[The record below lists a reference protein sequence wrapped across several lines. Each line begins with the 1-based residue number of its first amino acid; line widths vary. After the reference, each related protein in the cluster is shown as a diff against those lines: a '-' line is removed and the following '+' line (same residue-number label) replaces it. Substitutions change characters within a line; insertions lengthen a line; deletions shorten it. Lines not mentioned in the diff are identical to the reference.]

1 MRLEARNRSSPLL
14 CSRPFLQPDSMPT
27 TCVVGI
33 LWGDEGKGKVID
45 WLAADTDFVV
55 RFGGGHNAGHTLVLP
70 SGKLVLHLVPSGIV
84 HPHTINVI
92 GNGVVVDPIHLCS
105 EIEKLQQRGLAVQL
119 GKNLLLS
126 ERAHVI
132 LEAHR
137 RQDQWAEGARG
148 AGRIGTTG
156 RGIGPAYADR
166 CARIGLR
173 LGDLLRPA
181 ALQRAL
187 QGFAAQKNA
196 WFGPAGLA
204 PIDAEAMHRELL
216 AAGDRLRGG
225 IVDTGALLREA
236 HAAGKRI
243 LLEGAQG
250 CLLDVEQ
257 GTYPFV
263 TSSHAS
269 TGGAFSGTGLPPHAM
284 RVIGIAKAYA
294 TRVGEGPFPTELKD
308 ALGDRLRIAG
318 NEFGS
323 TTGRPRRCGWFDA
336 VAVRYSGALSGAAEL
351 VLTNLDVL
359 RGFPLRI
366 AIAYRLADGGR
377 TTELPAFDLDTVTP
391 ELVELPGFTEDLREV
406 RQFERLPAPAQAY
419 VRAIEQHT
427 GLPVRTISVGPERQ
441 QVIVR

>member
-1 MRLEARNRSSPLL
+1 
-14 CSRPFLQPDSMPT
+14 MPT

-45 WLAADTDFVV
+45 YLAADTDFVV

-84 HPHTINVI
+84 HTHTVNVI
-92 GNGVVVDPIHLCS
+92 GNGVVVDPIHLVG
-105 EIEKLQQRGLAVQL
+105 EIDKVRARGLRVEL
-119 GKNLLLS
+119 GQNLLLS

-137 RQDQWAEGARG
+137 QQDHWHEQLRG
-148 AGRIGTTG
+148 SGKIGTTG

-166 CARIGLR
+166 CNRIGLR
-173 LGDLLRPA
+173 LGDLLRPERLRSGLA
-181 ALQRAL
+181 AMVQ
-187 QGFAAQKNA
+187 QKNA
-196 WFGPAGLA
+196 WFGPSGL
-204 PIDAEAMHRELL
+204 PPLDLESMYRDLL
-216 AAGDRLRGG
+216 AAGEKLRPG
-225 IVDTGALLREA
+225 IVDAGAVLRKA
-236 HAAGKRI
+236 HGAGKRI
-243 LLEGAQG
+243 LIEGAQG

-269 TGGAFSGTGLPPHAM
+269 TGGAFSGAGLPPHAM
-284 RVIGIAKAYA
+284 RTVGIAKAYA

-308 ALGDRLRIAG
+308 ELGNRLRIAG

-323 TTGRPRRCGWFDA
+323 TTGRPRRCGWFDS
-336 VAVRYSGALSGAAEL
+336 VAVRYSGAVSGASEL

-366 AIAYRLADGGR
+366 AVAYRLPDGST
-377 TTELPAFDLDTVTP
+377 TTELPAFDLEQCVP
-391 ELVELPGFTEDLREV
+391 EYVDLPGFDQDLQQV
-406 RQFERLPAPAQAY
+406 RQFAALPLHAQRY
-419 VRAIEQHT
+419 VQAIEQHT
-427 GLPVRTISVGPERQ
+427 GLPVRTVSVGPGRD

>member
-1 MRLEARNRSSPLL
+1 
-14 CSRPFLQPDSMPT
+14 MPT

-45 WLAADTDFVV
+45 FLAADTDFVV

-70 SGKLVLHLVPSGIV
+70 TGKLVLHLIPSGIV
-84 HPHTINVI
+84 HAHTVNVI

-105 EIEKLQQRGLAVQL
+105 EIDKLRQRGLRVEL
-119 GKNLLLS
+119 GRNLLLS

-132 LEAHR
+132 VEAHR
-137 RQDQWAEGARG
+137 RQDQWAEGLRG
-148 AGRIGTTG
+148 SGKIGTTG

-166 CARIGLR
+166 CSRIGLR
-173 LGDLLRPA
+173 LGDLIRPERLR
-181 ALQRAL
+181 RAL
-187 QGFAAQKNA
+187 QGLVAQKNA
-196 WFGPAGLA
+196 WFGAAGMTPL
-204 PIDAEAMHRELL
+204 DAEAMFRDL
-216 AAGDRLRGG
+216 AAAGETLRAG
-225 IVDTGALLREA
+225 IVDAGAALRAA

-250 CLLDVEQ
+250 CLLDLEQ

-284 RVIGIAKAYA
+284 RTVGIAKAYA

-308 ALGDRLRIAG
+308 ELGNTLRIAG

-323 TTGRPRRCGWFDA
+323 TTGRPRRCGWFDT
-336 VAVRYSGALSGAAEL
+336 VAVRYSGAVSGASEL

-359 RGFPLRI
+359 RGFPLKLCV
-366 AIAYRLADGGR
+366 AYRLPNGQR
-377 TTELPAFDLDTVTP
+377 TTELPAFDLDAVTP

-406 RQFERLPAPAQAY
+406 RRFESLPKNAQAY
-419 VRAIEQHT
+419 VQAIEQHT
-427 GLPVRTISVGPERQ
+427 GMAIRTVSVGPERQ
-441 QVIVR
+441 QVILR